1 MKKIKLTESML
12 TNLIE
17 KVISE
22 RKQLKEQKS
31 AFNWSSSEDNWE
43 TQRDARDQGKY
54 CKGEKKYGFYE
65 GQQCNVETNWYDWE
79 STTGV
84 KTQGLSSMGRWK
96 CGVGCIVRTGEE
108 KINLK

>member
-31 AFNWSSSEDNWE
+31 AFNWSNPEDSWR
-43 TQRDARDQGKY
+43 TQLDAREKGKY
-54 CKGEKKYGFYE
+54 CKEPRGKVRHYE

-84 KTQGLSSMGRWK
+84 KTQGISSMGRWK
-96 CGVGCIVRTGEE
+96 CGVGCIVRTSEG
-108 KINLK
+108 KMG